1 MKQSIVN
8 ILLLLLVSYGA
19 FSQGAL
25 KEYVVI
31 TVEDQYKVSQHGTQT
46 YFWIVPID
54 SVISSATNLSRL
66 FLSDFSANNLQDCCV
81 GSAVDPIVVTE
92 SSNFKLDGNYLAELE
107 SLRKVI
113 LQNRRK
119 LQKITKK
126 WTSGQEETVQIFAT
140 AIRGEFCE
148 CSFHPIGQQR
158 TGYKGNVCVPK
169 SSFSSYED
177 FWKSPKANT
186 ILKEDFSSI
195 DFDVVSN

>member
-1 MKQSIVN
+1 MKRGIN

-19 FSQGAL
+19 FSQSAS

-46 YFWIVPID
+46 YFWIVSID

-66 FLSDFSANNLQDCCV
+66 FLADFSANNLQDCCA
-81 GSAVDPIVVTE
+81 GNAVDPVVVTE
-92 SSNFKLDGNYLAELE
+92 SSNFKLDEGYLAELE
-107 SLRKVI
+107 SLRKLI
-113 LQNRRK
+113 LQDRRR
-119 LQKITKK
+119 LQKVTKK
-126 WTSGQEETVQIFAT
+126 WMSGQEETVQIFAT
-140 AIRGEFCE
+140 AIRGEFCK

-177 FWKSPKANT
+177 FWKSPKADT
-186 ILKEDFSSI
+186 IMKTDFSSI
-195 DFDVVSN
+195 DFDIVSN